1 MNVLVCDDK
10 KDTANEILESLGK
23 GGICGPDNED
33 DQIKLLCET
42 DLTRELEG
50 LGEREE
56 KFING
61 KWQSTDYH
69 ELEFDN
75 GYDIVIVD
83 NNLASLNTKGARL
96 TAEMV
101 IGSIRTFTPIPYM
114 ISLNKNDLVD
124 FDLQF
129 LVGDYDTRADLA
141 LNTPHLAHRALWDR
155 KETGGGDEFL
165 PWYWPELR
173 TVYERR
179 RGQIDFIKDR
189 LGEPVVSAL
198 GLKIDEEG
206 IDFLSLN
213 ARSALCGHIDEVEA
227 VTFRDVFMSDDRSLA
242 VRKERETLLGA
253 ADRHNGDD
261 EGDGYRKVIARAVAA
276 RIDFWLRRYVVGPQ
290 EVLLDVPHLVAR
302 MPFLLGD
309 KAGEIDAWNEAIR
322 VRESTFG
329 MDPGLYE
336 KHVGAAK
343 LSDEFNDRW
352 FQFPVFH
359 WPHLKRNTELNE
371 LFLREAQTAA
381 WADAVF
387 CEDTSRF
394 EKRGTDDDGLVVEFP
409 TGLEGPWARRH
420 IKRMDD
426 YKYSPKGRL
435 VL

>member
-1 MNVLVCDDK
+1 MNVLVCDDIRGRAE
-10 KDTANEILESLGK
+10 DILASLRE
-23 GGICGPDNED
+23 GGVDPTGGDE
-33 DQIKLLCET
+33 IKLLCEAALFEQLEKLQERGKRYIDDKAQGT
-42 DLTRELEG
+42 DD
-50 LGEREE
+50 
-56 KFING
+56 
-61 KWQSTDYH
+61 Q

-75 GYDIVIVD
+75 GYDVVIVD
-83 NNLASLNTKGARL
+83 NNLAALDVTGARL
-96 TAEMV
+96 TAEVV
-101 IGSIRTFTPIPYM
+101 IGSIRTFTPIPYI

-129 LVGDYDTRADLA
+129 LVGDYNTRADLA
-141 LNTPHLAHRALWDR
+141 LNTPHLAHCALWDR
-155 KETGGGDEFL
+155 KQSGGGDEFL

-179 RGQIDFIKDR
+179 RGQIDFVKDR

-198 GLKIDEEG
+198 GLKIDEERLG
-206 IDFLSLN
+206 FLSLN
-213 ARSALCGHIDEVEA
+213 ACSALCGDIDEVGT
-227 VTFRDVFMSDDRSLA
+227 VTFRDVFMSDERSLA

-253 ADRHNGDD
+253 ADKYNDDD
-261 EGDGYRKVIARAVAA
+261 EGDDYKKVIARAVAA
-276 RIDFWLRRYVVGPQ
+276 RIDFWFRRYVVAPQ
-290 EVLLDVPHLVAR
+290 DVLLDVPHLVAR

-309 KAGEIDAWNEAIR
+309 KAGEIDAWNATIQ

-329 MDPGLYE
+329 MDSGLYE

-359 WPHLKRNTELNE
+359 WPLLKRNAELNE
-371 LFLREAQTAA
+371 LFLKEAQAGA

-394 EKRGTDDDGLVVEFP
+394 EERSTEEDGESVVEFP

-420 IKRMDD
+420 IRHVKF
-426 YKYSPKGRL
+426 YEYSPQARL